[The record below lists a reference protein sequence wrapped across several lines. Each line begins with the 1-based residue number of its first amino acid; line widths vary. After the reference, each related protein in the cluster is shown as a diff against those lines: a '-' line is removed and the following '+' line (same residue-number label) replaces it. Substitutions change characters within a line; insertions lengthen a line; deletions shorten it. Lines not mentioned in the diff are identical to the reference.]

1 MVRAIARGFLIVAM
15 VVAPA
20 WVATSAS
27 AGLRHA
33 SDLPTTV
40 EALAGPVDLTPPA
53 ALAAPAP
60 GFLEHASR
68 SAQRDSQAAPAQAA
82 TTAAEAKA
90 AAECSGVVSGPMTNG
105 QLTAANLCDLWQKPY
120 KDRADAV
127 VTAFAMNDA
136 FTAKFGRPM
145 CLTSG
150 YRTYEEQARLR
161 AAEPGIAAAAGT
173 SNHGWGLAIDFCSN
187 TYGGA
192 AGAWLRAN
200 GPKFGWDNP
209 SWARP
214 GGSGAFEP
222 WHWEYVPGV
231 KALGK

>member
-1 MVRAIARGFLIVAM
+1 MRVLARGLLIVAM
-15 VVAPA
+15 VAAPT
-20 WVATSAS
+20 WVATSAT

-33 SDLPTTV
+33 ADLPTTI
-40 EALAGPVDLTPPA
+40 EALAGPVDLTPPV
-53 ALAAPAP
+53 ALSAPA
-60 GFLEHASR
+60 GSTIEHASR
-68 SAQRDSQAAPAQAA
+68 SSLRDSQAAPTPAA
-82 TTAAEAKA
+82 TSSSETVA
-90 AAECSGVVSGPMTNG
+90 AAECSGVVSGAMSNG
-105 QLTAANLCDLWQKPY
+105 RLTAANLCDLWQKPY

-136 FTAKFGRPM
+136 FVAKFGRPM

-173 SNHGWGLAIDFCSN
+173 SNHGWGLAIDFCPN

-222 WHWEYVPGV
+222 WHWEFVAGV

>member
-1 MVRAIARGFLIVAM
+1 MIA
-15 VVAPA
+15 APV
-20 WVATSAS
+20 WVASSAT
-27 AGLRHA
+27 AGLHDA
-33 SDLPTTV
+33 SQLPTTI
-40 EALAGPVDLTPPA
+40 EALAGPVDLTPPT
-53 ALAAPAP
+53 ALAAPA
-60 GFLEHASR
+60 GDLVNRASR
-68 SAQRDSQAAPAQAA
+68 SAMRDSQPAPTPSSSA
-82 TTAAEAKA
+82 TAEALA
-90 AAECSGVVSGPMTNG
+90 AAECSGVVSGDMTNG
-105 QLTAANLCDLWQKPY
+105 RLAPANLCDLWQKPY

-136 FTAKFGRPM
+136 FVARFGRPM

-150 YRTYEEQARLR
+150 YRTYEEQAKLR

-173 SNHGWGLAIDFCSN
+173 SNHGWGLAIDFCPN